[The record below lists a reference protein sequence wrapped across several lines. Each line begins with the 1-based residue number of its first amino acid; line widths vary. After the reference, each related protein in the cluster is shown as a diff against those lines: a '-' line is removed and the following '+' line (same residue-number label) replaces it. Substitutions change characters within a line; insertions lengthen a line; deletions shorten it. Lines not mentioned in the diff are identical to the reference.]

1 MFESAGPSSTGRR
14 AGDGVRGRCV
24 GAGKC
29 GPLPRRRGVMR
40 GRRADAN
47 LISPR
52 NLGPAMAVAIF
63 RGFIAVEVPALPPLQ
78 RVQEQLR
85 HSGADIK
92 LVEGGSSHVTL
103 KFLGDTPASF
113 VDKIENA
120 IRNAAKGIKPFEM
133 TVRGAGAFPSSAE
146 PRVVWC
152 GLEHAEPLAVMAR
165 RLEDEMHKLAFPRER
180 RDFTPHIT
188 LARVRSPRGR
198 ERLAAVL
205 AEHAG
210 EAFGKALVGKV
221 LLMRSDLAPKG
232 PTYHTVKSVP
242 LEG

>member
-1 MFESAGPSSTGRR
+1 
-14 AGDGVRGRCV
+14 
-24 GAGKC
+24 
-29 GPLPRRRGVMR
+29 
-40 GRRADAN
+40 
-47 LISPR
+47 
-52 NLGPAMAVAIF
+52 MAVSVF
-63 RGFIAVEVPALPPLQ
+63 RSFIAVEVPPLELLT

-85 HSGADIK
+85 QSGADVK
-92 LVEGGSSHVTL
+92 LTEGQTSHVTM

-113 VDKIENA
+113 VDRIEQG
-120 IRNAAKGIKPFEM
+120 IRHAVKGIKPFEM
-133 TVRGAGAFPSSAE
+133 TVRGAGAFPNSHEA
-146 PRVVWC
+146 RVVWA
-152 GLEHAEPLAVMAR
+152 GLEHAEPLGIIAH

-210 EAFGKALVGKV
+210 EEFGKTRVEKV
-221 LLMRSDLAPKG
+221 LLVRSDLAREG
-232 PTYHTVKSVP
+232 PHYTNVRAVP